1 MERTMQTLQCD
12 RGTLF
17 GTAETSPREVPE
29 GAMILGENQ
38 YYSRDC
44 IKTQL
49 NNNVIVVGTSG
60 AGKTRSIVMPNL
72 LQATGSYI
80 VSDPKGNLAK
90 KMGPYLKSKGYEVIT
105 MDFIHPEK
113 SLRYNPIGYCHTTT
127 EARKLAHILV
137 YEMSKMSGGKTVD
150 PFWDETS
157 EILISACIGYML
169 ETNEL
174 KENQKNLI
182 TLAKLIKEANRDQ
195 RGISAARGRS
205 QLDQRME
212 AHREMMS
219 REKKVSWAVERYD
232 EYNASPD
239 KTQATINVCAL
250 AKMATFDTIETRKM
264 LVAND
269 IDFTSI
275 GKKPTALFVEVSD
288 TDRSMDILV
297 NLFYSQL
304 MNELCMFA
312 DDKCKNSCL
321 PVPVQFI
328 LDDFATNARIENF
341 HNMIANIRSRGIS
354 AMIMVQSEAQLNAG
368 YDVNAQTIIDNCN
381 TYVYMGGS
389 NPHMAEVIAKRAN
402 KPASRILNMPLGMS
416 WVFRRGQE
424 PILCRNFDIEWFQ
437 RVKGLVPRKEE
448 MQGQPDEI
456 GRE

>member
-1 MERTMQTLQCD
+1 MMNPNNIK
-12 RGTLF
+12 
-17 GTAETSPREVPE
+17 AVPE
-29 GAMILGENQ
+29 DAMILGENQ

-60 AGKTRSIVMPNL
+60 AGKTRYIVMPNL

-80 VSDPKGNLAK
+80 VSDPKGNLSK

-105 MDFIHPEK
+105 IDFIHPEK
-113 SLRYNPIGYCHTTT
+113 SLRYNPIGFCRTTSDV
-127 EARKLAHILV
+127 RKLAHIIV
-137 YEMSKMSGGKTVD
+137 NEMSKMSGSKSVD

-157 EILISACIGYML
+157 EILISACIGYMT
-169 ETNEL
+169 ETSELNEN
-174 KENQKNLI
+174 EKNLT

-195 RGISAARGRS
+195 RGGTASRGRS
-205 QLDQRME
+205 LLDQRME
-212 AHREMMS
+212 RHKERMRMQNKE
-219 REKKVSWAVERYD
+219 SWAVERYD
-232 EYNASPD
+232 EYNTSPD

-250 AKMATFDTIETRKM
+250 AKMATFDTVETRKM

-328 LDDFATNARIENF
+328 LDDFATNARIDNF

-354 AMIMVQSEAQLNAG
+354 AMIMVQSEAQLYAG

-389 NPHMAEVIAKRAN
+389 NPHMAETIAKRAN
-402 KPASRILNMPLGMS
+402 KPAPKILNMPLGMS
-416 WVFRRGQE
+416 WIFRRGQE
-424 PILCRNFDIEWFQ
+424 PILCHNFDLEWFEKE
-437 RVKGLVPRKEE
+437 KGFIPGKAPKAKQIECPSR
-448 MQGQPDEI
+448 
-456 GRE
+456 